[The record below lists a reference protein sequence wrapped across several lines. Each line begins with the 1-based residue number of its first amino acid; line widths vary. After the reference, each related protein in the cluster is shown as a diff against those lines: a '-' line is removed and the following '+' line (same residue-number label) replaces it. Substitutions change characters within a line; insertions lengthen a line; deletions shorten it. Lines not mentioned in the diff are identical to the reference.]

1 MEQNITVKTS
11 TWFLTTVAYEK
22 TMENGMEKRVKETY
36 VVNAFS
42 FTDAEKSIFNNMGHN
57 DIEVTDITKAPFGEI
72 FFTDN
77 EKADKFYK
85 VKANFIT
92 LDENTGKEKKSLVY
106 YLVQAT
112 STKDAQHNFDDV
124 MGRSMTD
131 YSIEAIIETK
141 VLDVFIA

>member
-11 TWFLTTVAYEK
+11 TWFLTTIAYEK
-22 TMENGMEKRVKETY
+22 LMEDGMTKRVKETY

-42 FTDAEKSIFNNMGHN
+42 FTDAEATILDNMGSV
-57 DIEVTDITKAPFGEI
+57 EVTDITKAPFGEI

-77 EKADKFYK
+77 PQAINYYK

-92 LDENTGKEKKSLVY
+92 IDEKTNKEKKSLVY
-106 YLVQAT
+106 YLVQDT
-112 STKDAQHNFDDV
+112 SIKDAQHNFDEE
-124 MGRSMTD
+124 MGKTLTD

-141 VLDVFIA
+141 IQDVFIA

>member
-1 MEQNITVKTS
+1 MKQNITVKTS
-11 TWFLTTVAYEK
+11 TWFLTTIAYEK
-22 TMENGMEKRVKETY
+22 LMEDGMTKRVKETY

-57 DIEVTDITKAPFGEI
+57 DIEVTDIAKAPFGEI

-124 MGRSMTD
+124 MSKSLTG

>member
-124 MGRSMTD
+124 MSRSMTD
-131 YSIEAIIETK
+131 YPIEAIIETK